1 MLVLCNIVNID
12 YQHGSRVLYIHFL
25 QKKSNG
31 QLSDISQKKWYVFK
45 NFLWRIFVYW
55 SVWLADQNSE
65 PSEMEDK
72 INISLI
78 IN

>member
-31 QLSDISQKKWYVFK
+31 QLSDISQK
-45 NFLWRIFVYW
+45 NGMFLKTSYEEFSYIE
-55 SVWLADQNSE
+55 VWLADQNSE

>member
-1 MLVLCNIVNID
+1 MVQESCTYIFCKKNQMVN
-12 YQHGSRVLYIHFL
+12 YQIFHQKNGMFLKTSYEEFSYIE
-25 QKKSNG
+25 
-31 QLSDISQKKWYVFK
+31 
-45 NFLWRIFVYW
+45 
-55 SVWLADQNSE
+55 VWLADQNSE